1 MAIYGQSVMEAGSRE
16 GREDQVTYMMVST
29 GIISSETSSSI
40 STRWSGESVFT
51 TMISAMN
58 STVSSSGSGRGADGR
73 EGFRGARELVL
84 LRRDDEPGARF
95 FLFGAEVVRDDE
107 VEAGESNT
115 DDDECGAWGSEPLL
129 LLRAGLF
136 PMPLFCPDRA
146 LREFAPIMSS
156 GLDFG

>member
-1 MAIYGQSVMEAGSRE
+1 MRAG
-16 GREDQVTYMMVST
+16 GTKVTYMGVSPD
-29 GIISSETSSSI
+29 IIVSETSSPM
-40 STRWSGESVFT
+40 TEWSGESVFT

-58 STVSSSGSGRGADGR
+58 SSVSSSGSGRGADGR
-73 EGFRGARELVL
+73 EGFLDARELVL
-84 LRRDDEPGARF
+84 LRRDDEPGVGF
-95 FLFGAEVVRDDE
+95 FLFGAELVRDDE

-115 DDDECGAWGSEPLL
+115 DEECGTWGSEPML

-146 LREFAPIMSS
+146 LREFAPIMRS

>member
-1 MAIYGQSVMEAGSRE
+1 MMASL
-16 GREDQVTYMMVST
+16 D
-29 GIISSETSSSI
+29 IIVSETSSSM
-40 STRWSGESVFT
+40 STEWSGESVFT
-51 TMISAMN
+51 TMISAIN
-58 STVSSSGSGRGADGR
+58 SSVSSSGSGRGADGR
-73 EGFRGARELVL
+73 EGFRDARELVL
-84 LRRDDEPGARF
+84 LRRDDEPGVRF

-115 DDDECGAWGSEPLL
+115 DDEYGTRGSEPLL

-146 LREFAPIMSS
+146 LREFAPIMRL

>member
-1 MAIYGQSVMEAGSRE
+1 
-16 GREDQVTYMMVST
+16 
-29 GIISSETSSSI
+29 
-40 STRWSGESVFT
+40 
-51 TMISAMN
+51 MISAMN
-58 STVSSSGSGRGADGR
+58 SSFPPSGSGRGADGR
-73 EGFRGARELVL
+73 EGFLDARELVL

-115 DDDECGAWGSEPLL
+115 DDECGTWGSEPLL

-146 LREFAPIMSS
+146 LREFAPIMRS